1 MSGTQPKFLCD
12 AIAIADS
19 NKKLFITVFQVGDG
33 IEFSSGRGETKHGSP
48 RNRWTNDNIKQE
60 IAIAFGAKTV
70 ELNYPDTEPKKR
82 GSRN

>member
-12 AIAIADS
+12 AVAVAES
-19 NKKLFITVFQVGDG
+19 NRKLFITVFQVGDG

-48 RNRWTNDNIKQE
+48 RHSWTNDNIKRE

-70 ELNYPDTEPKKR
+70 ELNYPAPETGKR
-82 GSRN
+82 GSR